1 MATVRRHIRIA
12 ASPERVWGML
22 RDPAS
27 ISQWWPGI
35 TAATFEGTTRTV
47 TLASG
52 PSVPE
57 EFLTLDDDQ
66 RRLQYRLSLPVVSH
80 HLATVDVL
88 DDPDGSLVIYG
99 TDIAPDAMALVFGGA
114 SGAALKGLKRLIEEG
129 VSANG

>member
-12 ASPERVWGML
+12 APPDRVWGVL
-22 RDPAS
+22 RDPVS

-35 TAATFEGTTRTV
+35 TAATLDGKTRMV

-52 PSVPE
+52 PTVPE
-57 EFLTLDDDQ
+57 EILTLDDDQ
-66 RRLQYRLSLPVVSH
+66 RRLQYRLTLPVVSH

-88 DDPDGSLVIYG
+88 DDAGGSLVIYG

-114 SGAALKGLKRLIEEG
+114 SGAALDGLKRLVEEG

>member
-12 ASPERVWGML
+12 APPDEVWAIL
-22 RDPAS
+22 RDPVS
-27 ISQWWPGI
+27 IARWWPGI
-35 TAATFEGTTRTV
+35 TAATHEGNTRMV

-57 EFLTLDDDQ
+57 EFITLDDDQ
-66 RRLQYRLSLPVVSH
+66 RRLQYRLQLPVVSH

-88 DDPDGSLVIYG
+88 DDHAGSLVVYG

-114 SGAALKGLKRLIEEG
+114 SGAALEGLKRLIEEG